1 MTERR
6 SAAAGPE
13 GSTGADRR
21 IAAVRGVVS
30 DLGVEVVADYG
41 DPAAEERAFTAGAAL
56 VDRNARGAV
65 LVDGPDAFKFLQSLL
80 SQDLDPLADGQ
91 GTHALLLQPQG
102 KLDTDLRLL
111 RVGDTAWLDCE
122 VGRAGGLEA
131 SLRRFK
137 IRIKAEVTD
146 RTGEW
151 GCLTLRGP
159 DVAALLEAAGA
170 PPLPAEPH
178 AHVLWSAPGGTEGVS
193 PTTAPGGPGGSPRQ
207 PRREPPESGAAG
219 EGEARLVRAD
229 WPGGPPGADI
239 VGPVGELADI
249 RATLVGAGFTPAGLT
264 AYEAARVRAGVPR
277 QGLDIDEK
285 TIPQEAFLELDAV
298 SFTKGCFLGQEL
310 VCRIDSRGHVNRLL
324 RALEIGG
331 GAIDTTPPAGAG
343 IVVGGKEVGAL
354 TTVACSE
361 SGVVALGYVRREID
375 VPAEVVVRWDGG
387 EAPAVA
393 AALPG
398 RA

>member
-1 MTERR
+1 MNV
-6 SAAAGPE
+6 
-13 GSTGADRR
+13 
-21 IAAVRGVVS
+21 VR

-41 DPAAEERAFTAGAAL
+41 DPAAEERAFTEGAAL

-65 LVDGPDAFKFLQSLL
+65 LVDGPDGLKFLQSLL
-80 SQDLDPLADGQ
+80 SQDLDTLTDGQ

-122 VGRAGGLEA
+122 VGRGEGLA
-131 SLRRFK
+131 TSLRRFK
-137 IRIKAEVTD
+137 IRIKADVTD

-159 DVAALLEAAGA
+159 EVSSRLEAAGA
-170 PPLPAEPH
+170 PPLPGELH
-178 AHVLWSAPGGTEGVS
+178 AHVPWAA
-193 PTTAPGGPGGSPRQ
+193 TA
-207 PRREPPESGAAG
+207 
-219 EGEARLVRAD
+219 EARLVRAD

-239 VGPVGELADI
+239 VGPVAELGGI
-249 RATLVGAGFTPAGLT
+249 REALVAAGFQPAGFS
-264 AYEAARVRAGVPR
+264 AFEAARVRAGVPR

-324 RALEIGG
+324 RGLRIDP
-331 GAIDTTPPAGAG
+331 GAIATTPPAGAG
-343 IVVGGKEVGAL
+343 IVVGDKEVGAL
-354 TTVACSE
+354 TTVARSE
-361 SGVVALGYVRREID
+361 DGVVALGYVRREVE
-375 VPAEVVVRWDGG
+375 VPADVLVRWDGG
-387 EAPAVA
+387 EVPAVA
-393 AALPG
+393 AALPE